1 MNNNVNY
8 ISENFTN
15 SLTTTTTTTTN
26 NNNNNNLLPNDV
38 QLRRNSYQMAILTS
52 KQDRLEVLCSN
63 ASSISSMIDHI
74 NTTRSL
80 CAISDSYSCR
90 VNDYIQRRTSQ
101 PVARSTGNDI
111 LLENATLL
119 LDSPV
124 HALHKS
130 LEISPL
136 TKSFS
141 PSNLPL
147 ANQSS
152 NERTDSLS
160 SSVIAIISG
169 HRILLLRSFASV
181 LVLACLF
188 STEVLQTSFYS
199 MERSFQILLTL
210 HLSSSISALS
220 LAAYTSHT
228 QVNRYRWKISDMLA
242 YDRCSQILI
251 VFTTIFT
258 STWIIMQYFH
268 SFYYCLLIS
277 ASITGVCLSCM
288 IIKTVDHLL
297 QLSATLPFEDRNLL
311 TERIKLFICIYNCI
325 CHLALA
331 IGGGCFLVVIL
342 FQQWKY
348 SYTLI
353 GSQSCIVISCLQLRD
368 QQDDNKQF
376 LEPPQ
381 SILINL
387 NVHLGEKTQ
396 IWTNEPTRYIFFISL
411 IILMMISLIIQIST
425 EWTTSV
431 ITMSGRLSIFT
442 YSNKDPVNDISKRI
456 HSKYYLFALFIG
468 FQEGYVFGNI
478 IKFDVTCLYGLR
490 YAAEMLIIYGLSA
503 TISSILIVLII
514 KHMRTMTCI
523 SFTTLLHSITI
534 IISYFTRMQY
544 ILYNIDP
551 LIMKYVL
558 FFSYGIVLG
567 LWSTILIYSV
577 CNSMKV
583 FSSSTFAK
591 SLALR
596 YLGRIIAYSCAVLL
610 CQSFLFYVD
619 TLCLLCIFGF
629 ICISY
634 CCCRRQ

>member
-15 SLTTTTTTTTN
+15 SLTT
-26 NNNNNNLLPNDV
+26 NNNNNNLLRNDI
-38 QLRRNSYQMAILTS
+38 QPRRNSYQIAILTS

-63 ASSISSMIDHI
+63 ASSISSIIDHI

-90 VNDYIQRRTSQ
+90 VNGYIQRSTSQ
-101 PVARSTGNDI
+101 PVVRSAGNNS

-124 HALHKS
+124 HGLHKS
-130 LEISPL
+130 LKVSPL

-141 PSNLPL
+141 SSNPPL

-160 SSVIAIISG
+160 SSAITIISG

-188 STEVLQTSFYS
+188 STEVLQTSIYS

-228 QVNRYRWKISDMLA
+228 HANRCRWKISDMLA

-268 SFYYCLLIS
+268 SFYYCLLVS
-277 ASITGVCLSCM
+277 ACVTGVCLSCM
-288 IIKTVDHLL
+288 IIKTFDHLL
-297 QLSATLPFEDRNLL
+297 QLSTTLPIEDRKFL

-348 SYTLI
+348 NYILI
-353 GSQSCIVISCLQLRD
+353 GSQSCIAISCLQLIN
-368 QQDDNKQF
+368 QQDDSKQF
-376 LEPPQ
+376 LEPTAQ
-381 SILINL
+381 AILINL
-387 NVHLGEKTQ
+387 NLHLGEKTQ
-396 IWTNEPTRYIFFISL
+396 VWANEPTRYILFISL
-411 IILMMISLIIQIST
+411 IVLMTISLIIQIST

-431 ITMSGRLSIFT
+431 ITMSRRLSIFT
-442 YSNKDPVNDISKRI
+442 YSNKDAANDISNRI

-490 YAAEMLIIYGLSA
+490 HAAEMLIIYGLSS
-503 TISSILIVLII
+503 TISSVLIVLII
-514 KHMRTMTCI
+514 KRMTTMTCI
-523 SFTTLLHSITI
+523 TFTTLLHSITI
-534 IISYFTRMQY
+534 IISYFTRMQDS
-544 ILYNIDP
+544 LYNIDS
-551 LIMKYVL
+551 LTMKYVL

-567 LWSTILIYSV
+567 LWSTILIYSI

-583 FSSSTFAK
+583 FSSSTFAQ

-619 TLCLLCIFGF
+619 TLCLLCMFGF
-629 ICISY
+629 IFISY
-634 CCCRRQ
+634 CCCRQ